1 MQQLADRVEQLATNL
16 APPASPVYACLV
28 DAENTQ
34 PAKLEAVCAELNG
47 YGEVVVRRVYGD
59 FSKPNLVPWK
69 AVSNQLSFRPTTQFA
84 IVDGKGTSDM
94 ILAMDAI
101 DLIHDSTLK
110 IDGFALVSSDSDF
123 TPLAARLR
131 EGELQTLDP

>member
-1 MQQLADRVEQLATNL
+1 MQ
-16 APPASPVYACLV
+16 
-28 DAENTQ
+28 
-34 PAKLEAVCAELNG
+34 
-47 YGEVVVRRVYGD
+47 
-59 FSKPNLVPWK
+59 VPWK

-84 IVDGKGTSDM
+84 IVNGKGTSDM

-101 DLIHDSTLK
+101 DLIHDSSLK

-131 EGELQTLDP
+131 EGKLNPQPQTLNPKLLP